1 MTYGIQT
8 KQEWNAANPNPTA
21 TEMQVRMRTLD
32 VALMDAE
39 ENGVPYSQRNRWA
52 AEAGVLEDMIMDVLL
67 AA

>member
-8 KQEWNAANPNPTA
+8 KQEWNASNPNPTA

-39 ENGVPYSQRNRWA
+39 ENGVPYSQRNRWG
-52 AEAGVLEDMIMDVLL
+52 AEADVLEEMVMDILR